1 MTPYNLKRKLARR
14 DNMVRSLKDEVKLC
28 NNKLKDKAETIKLL
42 EDRITTS
49 KSESK
54 EMMHKLFTE

>member
-1 MTPYNLKRKLARR
+1 
-14 DNMVRSLKDEVKLC
+14 MVRSLKDEVKLC

-54 EMMHKLFTE
+54 EMMHKLSTE